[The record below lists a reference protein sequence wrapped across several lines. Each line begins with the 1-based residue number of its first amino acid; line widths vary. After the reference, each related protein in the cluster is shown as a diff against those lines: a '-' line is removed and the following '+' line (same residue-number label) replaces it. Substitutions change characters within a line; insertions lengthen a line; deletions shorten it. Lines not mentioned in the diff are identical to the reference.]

1 MIRMHVS
8 LSEIEPI
15 KRIYCNRSLNLRN
28 IKAVGFDMDYTLAL
42 YKPEQF
48 EVLAYNETLKKLVN
62 MGYPDDILKWK
73 FDISHMIRGLAID
86 KMRGNIIKLDRH
98 RYVKVAYHG
107 FRELVR
113 EERRALYDA
122 SLMQSYEEPDYAL
135 IDTLFTLADA
145 YLFAQLIDLKTQRPS
160 DIKKTPI
167 EIYRDVRHS
176 IDLCHRDGSI
186 KHKVAQEPSKYIE
199 RDPLLKETL
208 TRLRQS
214 GRQVFV
220 VTNSLWDY
228 THVVM
233 NHIFGNDSRN
243 LSKDWLDYFD
253 VVVTGAAKPSFF
265 MSLNP
270 LYEVDPDSGL
280 LRNTDGIL
288 NRESKIFQGG
298 NFKQLHERLGIQSGP
313 EILYV
318 GDHIYG
324 DILRSKKELGWR
336 TMLVINELEAELVS
350 LERHKDEYRRY
361 EELLQ
366 MKDNLEDELQ
376 RLQLELSQ
384 LGAAAKGKTKV
395 PKSERAQQL
404 HENIESLIEKR
415 DATREALRRSMK
427 KYHQNFHPVWGQ
439 LMKTG
444 HQNSRFAAQVEN
456 YACLYTSKLTNLINY
471 SPNFSFRS
479 TRDFMPHDLMQPL

>member
-1 MIRMHVS
+1 MSIS
-8 LSEIEPI
+8 LTEIDP
-15 KRIYCNRSLNLRN
+15 KDRIYCNRSLNLRN

-42 YKPEQF
+42 YKPEEF

-62 MGYPDDILKWK
+62 VGYPEAILNWT
-73 FDISHMIRGLAID
+73 FDTSHMIRGLAID
-86 KMRGNIIKLDRH
+86 KHRGNIIKLDRH

-107 FRELVR
+107 FRELTR
-113 EERRALYDA
+113 EERRELYDA
-122 SLMQSYEEPDYAL
+122 SLAQSYEEPDYAL

-145 YLFAQLIDLKTQRPS
+145 YLFAQLVDLKEKQPNKV
-160 DIKKTPI
+160 KKTPM
-167 EIYRDVRHS
+167 EIYRDVRNA

-186 KHKVAQEPSKYIE
+186 KLKVAQNPDKYIK
-199 RDPLLKETL
+199 RDPDLRETL
-208 TRLRQS
+208 LRLQQS
-214 GRQVFV
+214 GRKTFV

-233 NHIFGNDSRN
+233 NHIFGNDSRELN
-243 LSKDWLDYFD
+243 LDWVNFFD
-253 VVVTGAAKPSFF
+253 IVVTGAAKPSFF

-270 LYEVDPDSGL
+270 LYEVAPDTGL
-280 LRNTDGIL
+280 LKNTDGIL
-288 NRESKIFQGG
+288 SPESKIFQGG
-298 NFKQLHERLGIQSGP
+298 NFKQLHERLGISSGP

-336 TMLVINELEAELVS
+336 TMLVINELESEIES
-350 LERHKDEYRRY
+350 LAKFRDEFKRY

-366 MKDNLEDELQ
+366 IKDDLDDDLQ
-376 RLQLELSQ
+376 KNQLELDQDLMQ
-384 LGAAAKGKTKV
+384 LSRAKNSKLS
-395 PKSERAQQL
+395 KSE
-404 HENIESLIEKR
+404 SLRSTIASLTQKR
-415 DATREALRRSMK
+415 DSTRVALRRSMK
-427 KYHQNFHPVWGQ
+427 KYHQNFHHTWGQ

-456 YACLYTSKLTNLINY
+456 YACLYTSKLTNLRNY

-479 TRDFMPHDLMQPL
+479 ARDFMPHDFIHD

>member
-1 MIRMHVS
+1 MHVS
-8 LSEIEPI
+8 LSEIENTR
-15 KRIYCNRSLNLRN
+15 RIFCNRSLNMRN

-42 YKPEQF
+42 YKPERF

-62 MGYPDDILKWK
+62 IGYPSDILGWT
-73 FDISHMIRGLAID
+73 FNISHMIRGLAID
-86 KMRGNIIKLDRH
+86 KQRGNIIKLDRH

-107 FRELVR
+107 FRELPR
-113 EERRALYDA
+113 EERRSLYDA
-122 SLMQSYEEPDYAL
+122 SLIQSYEEPDYAL

-145 YLFAQLIDLKTQRPS
+145 YLFAQLIDLKSQRPS
-160 DIKKTPI
+160 DITKTPP
-167 EIYRDVRHS
+167 EIYRDIRHS

-186 KHKVAQEPSKYIE
+186 KHKVALDPAAYIQ

-208 TRLRQS
+208 LRLRHS
-214 GRQVFV
+214 GRKTFV

-233 NHIFGNDSRN
+233 NHIFGNDSRQ
-243 LSKDWLDYFD
+243 LTEEWLEYFD

-270 LYEVDPDSGL
+270 LYEVDPHSGL

-288 NRESKIFQGG
+288 NPLSKIFQGG
-298 NFKQLHERLGIQSGP
+298 NFKQLHERLNIQSGP

-336 TMLVINELEAELVS
+336 TMLVIDELESELVS
-350 LERHKDEYRRY
+350 LAKHKDEFRRY
-361 EELLQ
+361 EELLEL
-366 MKDNLEDELQ
+366 KDELDDEIQ
-376 RLQLELSQ
+376 RLQIESEQLKQSQ
-384 LGAAAKGKTKV
+384 SNDPIKAEKQAEKF
-395 PKSERAQQL
+395 RAQ
-404 HENIESLIEKR
+404 IESLLKKR
-415 DATREALRRSMK
+415 DSTREALRRGMR
-427 KYHQNFHPVWGQ
+427 KYHQNFHPIWGQ

-456 YACLYTSKLTNLINY
+456 YACLYTSRLTNLFNY

-479 TRDFMPHDLMQPL
+479 ARDFMPHDLLSQV

>member
-1 MIRMHVS
+1 MHVS
-8 LSEIEPI
+8 ISDIESTE
-15 KRIYCNRSLNLRN
+15 RIFCNRSLNMRN

-48 EVLAYNETLKKLVN
+48 EVLAYNETLKKLVSI
-62 MGYPDDILKWK
+62 GYPDEILSWT
-73 FDISHMIRGLAID
+73 FDINYMIRGLAID
-86 KMRGNIIKLDRH
+86 KQRGNIIKLDRH
-98 RYVKVAYHG
+98 RYVKVAHHG
-107 FRELVR
+107 FRELSR

-145 YLFAQLIDLKTQRPS
+145 YLFAQLIDLKSKKKGEITKNPS
-160 DIKKTPI
+160 
-167 EIYRDVRHS
+167 EIYRDVRNA

-186 KHKVAQEPSKYIE
+186 KHKVALNPAKFIQ
-199 RDPLLKETL
+199 RDPKLRETL
-208 TRLRQS
+208 ERLRLS
-214 GRQVFV
+214 GRKVFV

-233 NHIFGNDSRN
+233 NYILGNDSRN
-243 LSKDWLDYFD
+243 LTEEWMELFD
-253 VVVTGAAKPSFF
+253 VVITGAAKPSFF
-265 MSLNP
+265 MAPNP
-270 LYEVDPDSGL
+270 LYEVDPSTGL
-280 LRNTDGIL
+280 LKNTNGFI
-288 NRESKIFQGG
+288 NTEKKVFQGG
-298 NFKQLHERLGIQSGP
+298 NFRQLHDQLGIQSGP

-336 TMLVINELEAELVS
+336 TMLVVNELESELNS
-350 LERHKDEYRRY
+350 LARHKDEFRRY
-361 EELLQ
+361 EELLLI
-366 MKDNLEDELQ
+366 KDDLEDDLQKSQIEFEILNSTRKNKSKTPKTDKIQ
-376 RLQLELSQ
+376 RLQAEIRSMT
-384 LGAAAKGKTKV
+384 G
-395 PKSERAQQL
+395 
-404 HENIESLIEKR
+404 KR
-415 DATREALRRSMK
+415 DSTREALRHSMK

-456 YACLYTSKLTNLINY
+456 YACLYTSKLTNLLNY

-479 TRDFMPHDLMQPL
+479 TRDFMPHDFI

>member
-1 MIRMHVS
+1 MHVS
-8 LSEIEPI
+8 VSEIEATN
-15 KRIYCNRSLNLRN
+15 RIYCNRSLNMKN

-42 YKPEQF
+42 YKAEQF

-62 MGYPDDILKWK
+62 IGYPEDILKWT
-73 FDISHMIRGLAID
+73 FDINHMIRGLAID

-107 FRELVR
+107 FRELDR
-113 EERRALYDA
+113 EERRSLYDA
-122 SLMQSYEEPDYAL
+122 SLAQSYEEPDYAL

-145 YLFAQLIDLKTQRPS
+145 FLFAQMIDLKSQRPN
-160 DIKKTPI
+160 DITKSPM
-167 EIYRDVRHS
+167 EIYRDIRNS

-186 KHKVAQEPSKYIE
+186 KHKVALDPAQYIQ
-199 RDPLLKETL
+199 RDPQLKETL

-243 LSKDWLDYFD
+243 LNLEWLDFFD

-270 LYEVDPDSGL
+270 LYEVDPKTGL
-280 LRNTDGIL
+280 LKNTDGIL
-288 NRESKIFQGG
+288 NSESKIFQGG
-298 NFKQLHERLGIQSGP
+298 NFKQLHERLGIHSGP

-336 TMLVINELEAELVS
+336 TMLVINELENELIS
-350 LERHKDEYRRY
+350 LSKHKDEFRRY

-366 MKDNLEDELQ
+366 IKDDLEDEIQ
-376 RLQLELSQ
+376 RLQIEIDRANST
-384 LGAAAKGKTKV
+384 GKSKGKQT
-395 PKSERAQQL
+395 KSEKNSQGN
-404 HENIESLIEKR
+404 ENVSSLISKR
-415 DATREALRRSMK
+415 DATREALRRSMR

-456 YACLYTSKLTNLINY
+456 YACLYTSKLTNLIYY

-479 TRDFMPHDLMQPL
+479 TRDFMPHDFV

>member
-1 MIRMHVS
+1 M
-8 LSEIEPI
+8 
-15 KRIYCNRSLNLRN
+15 RN

-42 YKPEQF
+42 YKPEEF
-48 EVLAYNETLKKLVN
+48 EVLAYQETLKKLVN
-62 MGYPDDILKWK
+62 AGYPETVLGFT
-73 FDISHMIRGLAID
+73 FDTSHMIRGLAID
-86 KMRGNIIKLDRH
+86 KHRGNIIKLDRH

-107 FRELVR
+107 FKELTR
-113 EERRALYDA
+113 EERRSLYDA
-122 SLMQSYEEPDYAL
+122 SLAQSYEEPDYAL

-145 YLFAQLIDLKTQRPS
+145 YLFAQLIDLKNKHPDKILKS
-160 DIKKTPI
+160 PL

-186 KHKVAQEPSKYIE
+186 KLKVAKNPGKYIK
-199 RDPLLKETL
+199 RDPLLKDTL
-208 TRLRQS
+208 ERLRQS
-214 GRQVFV
+214 GRKTFV

-233 NHIFGNDSRN
+233 NYIFGNDTQN
-243 LSKDWLDYFD
+243 LTLDWVDNFD

-265 MSLNP
+265 MSPNP
-270 LYEVDPDSGL
+270 LYEVDPHSGL
-280 LRNTDGIL
+280 LKNTDGVL
-288 NRESKIFQGG
+288 SPDSKIYQGG
-298 NFKQLHERLGIQSGP
+298 NFKQLHERLGISSGP

-336 TMLVINELEAELVS
+336 TMLVINELEAELDA
-350 LERHKDEYRRY
+350 LLKFKDEFKRY

-366 MKDNLEDELQ
+366 IKDDLDDEIQ
-376 RLQLELSQ
+376 KLQLE
-384 LGAAAKGKTKV
+384 
-395 PKSERAQQL
+395 
-404 HENIESLIEKR
+404 IEKLRVDANKSQASKQDQLNGTVQSLMQKR
-415 DATREALRRSMK
+415 DSTREALRRSMR
-427 KYHQNFHPVWGQ
+427 KYHQNFHATWGQ

-456 YACLYTSKLTNLINY
+456 YACLYTSQLTNLLNY

-479 TRDFMPHDLMQPL
+479 ARDFMPHDFVHD